1 VHSPL
6 VKVVHP
12 SLFGALCAS
21 KNRTHKLWGLMYSHS
36 LLWPSWCVW
45 KYKNVPRSQKI
56 DCAHMS
62 YFVRRHCPYFV
73 HFVRLKI
80 KRTNLW
86 GLDITH
92 LGSPHL
98 AKVFPPPKKICQIF
112 LFSQKK
118 KVKNK
123 IILIAMLLHIVQ
135 ASSQDIKWF

>member
-1 VHSPL
+1 MHSPL

-86 GLDITH
+86 GLPFTQLQDMA
-92 LGSPHL
+92 L
-98 AKVFPPPKKICQIF
+98 KKSHQGYNF
-112 LFSQKK
+112 LVWNFLIKMHMK
-118 KVKNK
+118 KVWTCEMVG
-123 IILIAMLLHIVQ
+123 LI
-135 ASSQDIKWF
+135 S